1 VTRQRY
7 FETKQLERSK
17 RADTERR
24 TIEERRRLA
33 TIGALQ
39 RMRQRT
45 EAVLLDLKNAATLLD
60 YSIETELQSSLTRDP
75 RHVAFSM
82 AARAL
87 MARRDNLR
95 ATIKA
100 LSEELARSNHLER
113 VVA

>member
-39 RMRQRT
+39 RMRQ
-45 EAVLLDLKNAATLLD
+45 LDLKNAATLLD